1 MLSSTPGLRRD
12 EEWGART
19 ASMETL
25 AINLAMCRRN
35 RGWPDGGSLRS
46 ARPRSS
52 PLRGFSGLWR
62 IEAFGSRQFNVLVCP
77 FAPASRPGVS
87 SADRGLSTSSGPLVT
102 LKQVGPRK
110 EPCSTNTL
118 NRSPNGLLP
127 LPSSCRQ
134 RTARLTSPTKSPSVT
149 TPHISNL
156 LRLDFAGLRHL

>member
-12 EEWGART
+12 EDCGART

-25 AINLAMCRRN
+25 AINLATCRRS

-77 FAPASRPGVS
+77 FALASRPSVS
-87 SADRGLSTSSGPLVT
+87 PADRGLPTSSGPLVMP
-102 LKQVGPRK
+102 KQVGPQR
-110 EPCSTNTL
+110 EPCSANTF
-118 NRSPNGLLP
+118 NHPPKWTSSPPFLM
-127 LPSSCRQ
+127 STEDS
-134 RTARLTSPTKSPSVT
+134 
-149 TPHISNL
+149 TPHISDQKSECDN
-156 LRLDFAGLRHL
+156 ATH